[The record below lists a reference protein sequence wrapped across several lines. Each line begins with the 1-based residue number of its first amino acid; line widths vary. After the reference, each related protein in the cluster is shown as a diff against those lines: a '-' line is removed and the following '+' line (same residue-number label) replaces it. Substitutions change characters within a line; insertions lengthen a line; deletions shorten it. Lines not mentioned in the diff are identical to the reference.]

1 MKHRQ
6 IAPFISGKINGFTLI
21 ELLVV
26 IAIIAILAAI
36 LFPVFA
42 QAREKARA
50 TACLSNL
57 KQIGSAISMYL
68 QDYDEQFPKSQYQSN
83 PAQYGFGP
91 LPGSVNF
98 WDHWP
103 LHFGTYVKSVDVFN
117 CPTSQDGTE
126 RLTISGWDND
136 GNYGY
141 NVDGLARAV
150 NLPSRSL
157 AEIEHP
163 AETFVIFDSGDSSA
177 IPGTNN
183 YTNLLE
189 VLDLNLN
196 CGTNQMIAVFGGYN
210 TESALRHFKR
220 ATVAFADG
228 HAKSV
233 DWRTLLTRKADDAA
247 PWMIDWT
254 DCSPNCPPPDYGP
267 GKCFDP
273 DKLP

>member
-1 MKHRQ
+1 MQQRNR
-6 IAPFISGKINGFTLI
+6 AFNPGKSVAFTLI

-42 QAREKARA
+42 QARERARA

-57 KQIGSAISMYL
+57 KQIGTAISMYL
-68 QDYDEQFPKSQYQSN
+68 QDYDEQFPKSQYRGN
-83 PAQYGFGP
+83 PAQHGFGP
-91 LPGSVNF
+91 ITGDVNF

-103 LHFGTYVKSVDVFN
+103 LHYGPYVKSVAVFN
-117 CPTSQDGTE
+117 CPTSMDGTQN
-126 RLTISGWDND
+126 LTGTNWNND

-150 NLPSRSL
+150 GLPSRSL
-157 AEIEHP
+157 AEIEFP
-163 AETFVIFDSGDSSA
+163 AETFVIYDSGDSSA

-183 YTNLLE
+183 YTNLLA

-196 CGTNQMIAVFGGYN
+196 CGANTMNSVFGGYN

-233 DWRTLLTRKADDAA
+233 GWRELLTRKADNVA
-247 PWMIDWT
+247 PWIMDWA
-254 DCSPNCPPPDYGP
+254 DCSPNCAPPDHGP